1 MQSVKKTAEVFIFI
15 CILLSCIIIPI
26 DYIFPAYRSLWI
38 KIEIFFALLFSVEYI
53 IRWWFAENKFKYPF
67 TFYAVIDLLAILPS
81 ILLLSTNFMMFRL
94 FRMARLLRLLRLIR
108 YNDYL
113 YNSLNN
119 FRNKISALRDEYQLD
134 NLYNLFVMCVIA
146 LIAGANIVY
155 FTEIEFADSEGPF
168 SDYWKSY
175 WHMIIVLVSGIEDK
189 EPVSLAGKAVVTIF
203 LIAGICVVGMVTA
216 EIVSILVRKFNR
228 KGKIRLKPF
237 NSKMENHI
245 VILGF
250 NKHLDYVIRQL
261 YNAFSGRYYILAVC
275 TNADELMVSIPLVYK
290 RVVAL
295 KGEPLN
301 PEILK
306 KADIDSAKRVIVL
319 SQNKD
324 EKNIES
330 SDHNCLMKAIALNAV
345 NKNVPVTVQLNLLKT
360 MKFAKVM
367 NNTDFVVSSVY
378 SEKLISQGVL
388 NPGVTEIYR
397 SLMTFS
403 SDSCEFYKVKLPDF
417 FGETSFNEIQKYF
430 FTEDNNIIPA
440 GVYKF
445 NKTTGLYDLIINP
458 FANKFRHNKKHGLDF
473 RIESCD
479 YLILIAY
486 EEPSIESDKKHEK
499 KLKKHGFKYFKNNKF
514 VCVDDYSVNSS
525 FKSLENNNIIICN
538 INSNLKSISDELLY
552 GSREKDFKLS
562 IIIQDENLMKNN
574 PSWCP
579 FEHENLRL
587 FFGDPANGEVL
598 EKAGIKNCGA
608 AIILADPNYGDYA
621 DAPSTLTA
629 MAIEK
634 FNPAIHTVMELIDS
648 SNREFINMNVINEAV
663 CLGDITE
670 KLIAQNSFNP
680 GVIEIFDNLLTSGKG
695 TPEIFLPEIP
705 PKLKNKTFYEIYKA
719 CLDALPPFIVIGFIE
734 NNQYFINPREKDA
747 KERLLSGRGSRLIV
761 IAHDF
766 KDIVFDEF
774 NL

>member
-26 DYIFPAYRSLWI
+26 DYMFPVYRSLWI
-38 KIEIFFALLFSVEYI
+38 KIEIFFALLFSFEYI
-53 IRWWFAENKFKYPF
+53 IRWVFSENKLKYPF
-67 TFYAVIDLLAILPS
+67 TFYAVIDLIAILPS
-81 ILLLSTNFMMFRL
+81 LLLFSTNFMMFRL
-94 FRMARLLRLLRLIR
+94 FRMARLLRLLRLLR

-113 YNSLNN
+113 YNSFNN
-119 FRNKISALRDEYQLD
+119 FKNKMSALRDEYQLD
-134 NLYNLFVMCVIA
+134 NLYNLFVLCVIA

-155 FTEIEFADSEGPF
+155 FTEIEFADSDGPF

-175 WHMIIVLVSGIEDK
+175 WHMIIVLISGIEDK

-261 YNAFSGRYYILAVC
+261 YNAFGGRYYILAVC
-275 TNADELMVSIPLVYK
+275 TNADELMISIPVVYK

-306 KADIDSAKRVIVL
+306 KADIDLAKRVIVL

-324 EKNIES
+324 EKNTES

-345 NKNVPVTVQLNLLKT
+345 NKNVPVTVQLNLLES
-360 MKFAKVM
+360 MKFAKIM
-367 NNTDFVVSSVY
+367 ANTDFIVSSVY

-403 SDSCEFYKVKLPDF
+403 SDSCEFYKVKVPDF
-417 FGETSFNEIQKYF
+417 FGETGFNEIQKYF
-430 FTEDNNIIPA
+430 FDEDNNIIPVGA
-440 GVYKF
+440 YKYRKDSG
-445 NKTTGLYDLIINP
+445 NYDLIINP
-458 FANKFRHNKKHGLDF
+458 FADKFRQKYGVNLAIDNN
-473 RIESCD
+473 D

-486 EEPSIESDKKHEK
+486 EEPGFDIEK
-499 KLKKHGFKYFKNNKF
+499 KYNKSLKNHKFKYFRQNKF
-514 VCVDDYSVNSS
+514 VCVDGFCSNSS
-525 FKSLENNNIIICN
+525 FKSLENNNVVICN
-538 INSNLKSISDELLY
+538 INSNLKSIADELLY

-587 FFGDPANGEVL
+587 FFGDPANKDVL

-648 SNREFINMNVINEAV
+648 SNREFIDMNVINEAV

-695 TPEIFLPEIP
+695 TPEIFLVEIP
-705 PKLKNKTFYEIYKA
+705 EKFANKTFHEIYKA
-719 CLDALPPFIVIGFIE
+719 SLYALPKFIITGFVE
-734 NNQYFINPREKDA
+734 NNQYFINPGEKDG

-766 KDIVFDEF
+766 KDIVFDDF
-774 NL
+774 